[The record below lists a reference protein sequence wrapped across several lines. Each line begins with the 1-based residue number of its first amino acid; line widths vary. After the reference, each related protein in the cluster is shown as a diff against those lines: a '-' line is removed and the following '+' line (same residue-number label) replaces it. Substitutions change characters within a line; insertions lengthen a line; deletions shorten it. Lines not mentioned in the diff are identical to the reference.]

1 MNRSEFVCNC
11 IRNTFNHDQGLL
23 GELEQTARERNVP
36 IITRETACLL
46 TVLGRLAKPL
56 RILEIG
62 TAIGYSSILL
72 ARILAPGG
80 RIDTIERDEEMLLM
94 ARENIRKAGLG
105 DVIGII
111 AGDATEV
118 LKCLDKQYDMVFLD
132 AAKGQYPELL
142 PDCLRLLKRG
152 GLLVAD
158 NVLYKGLVAG
168 DDTPARKHRTI
179 VNRMRAF
186 LEDLRNNPELET
198 CIVPAGDGVAVAYK
212 LLEEEM
218 EQ

>member
-1 MNRSEFVCNC
+1 MNGR
-11 IRNTFNHDQGLL
+11 RNAAYGAKISGTGPGCYRYYSRCD
-23 GELEQTARERNVP
+23 
-36 IITRETACLL
+36 
-46 TVLGRLAKPL
+46 RLSNA
-56 RILEIG
+56 
-62 TAIGYSSILL
+62 Y
-72 ARILAPGG
+72 
-80 RIDTIERDEEMLLM
+80 
-94 ARENIRKAGLG
+94 
-105 DVIGII
+105 
-111 AGDATEV
+111 
-118 LKCLDKQYDMVFLD
+118 KQYDMVFLD
-132 AAKGQYPELL
+132 AAKGQYPEML

-158 NVLYKGLVAG
+158 NVLFKGLVAG